1 MSAFLYVS
9 PLNPKTKLS
18 VSVKIKKILYDPN
31 LSTNL
36 YYIETIKALEIPIF
50 DTPQASGFVI
60 CIHLVSNN
68 KCIFIIQA

>member
-1 MSAFLYVS
+1 MYLLSIQKA
-9 PLNPKTKLS
+9 KLS

-50 DTPQASGFVI
+50 DTPQAVLLLYSFS
-60 CIHLVSNN
+60 L
-68 KCIFIIQA
+68 